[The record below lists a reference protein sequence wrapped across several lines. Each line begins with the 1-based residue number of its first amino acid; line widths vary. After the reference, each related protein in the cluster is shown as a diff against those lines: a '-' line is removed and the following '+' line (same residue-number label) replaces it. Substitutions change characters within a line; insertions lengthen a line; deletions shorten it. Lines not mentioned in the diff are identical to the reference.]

1 LLPASTVG
9 CAAGDGVSGEEEVA
23 MAAGLGSL
31 TIRPAK
37 RSAGYREG
45 RHYTF
50 SPRHSCIHVCSSTTK
65 KVCHVPRLLQRSVQ
79 PNAREESEN
88 EVRKW
93 WFQCSPQLIHLQY
106 QRYQTQHSL
115 HEGNGRRLTRIQ
127 ANTKSLNSVCKTNM
141 TFLSIPE
148 GLPNGG

>member
-1 LLPASTVG
+1 MLPAPTVG
-9 CAAGDGVSGEEEVA
+9 GAAGDGVSGEEEVA

-45 RHYTF
+45 RHYSF
-50 SPRHSCIHVCSSTTK
+50 SPRHSCIHVCSSMTK

-93 WFQCSPQLIHLQY
+93 WCGFSAHL
-106 QRYQTQHSL
+106 S
-115 HEGNGRRLTRIQ
+115 
-127 ANTKSLNSVCKTNM
+127 
-141 TFLSIPE
+141 
-148 GLPNGG
+148 